1 VVERTRLARK
11 GAAIAAAL
19 TAAALSF
26 GTAAAQEPDSL
37 AAAPPDSL
45 AVAAPDS
52 LSQAADSAAVDT
64 LPPLAFPIFPDPADR
79 EVGLAWQWGLRDL
92 LSTGALTLGKILEF
106 TPFFNPVRAGFL
118 EGPEVAVFAGRGPAS
133 LRVNEDGYEIVPI
146 LGGALDLRT
155 EPLAQIEGMSLVFEP
170 GGYRLYAKSYRN
182 TQSAPYSRIEAG
194 TGDRQTNL
202 LRGFLSSRIG
212 KSLVGFGF
220 DRIDTTGQS
229 ELGDSQRTIVWLSL
243 ARQLPL
249 GLWGQIEYRNSTSDR
264 TSFPSPSRRDWVFRL
279 RRPFGDGWHAD
290 LIAGSGRLK
299 IDATETNPAVERS
312 VRQIGVRGARTTEN
326 WRAFLALRYWD
337 GENVPPFESE
347 GSFEMEAGRASF
359 FASGR
364 YAYWEDFH
372 SAAVYTSFSFRLPL
386 GLRALAEA
394 EEGDRGIFG
403 RLPRWDP
410 QALAERI
417 RRPRSAPRYSED
429 PPAQRFNFT
438 RWTAGGELKL
448 WSWKLG
454 AKAGR
459 WRSAPSLAVGAP
471 IDTIVSLPGGTVSVF
486 EAWASGRLLSVF
498 GGNLMG
504 GGRYTSRGEGDFLYW
519 PKDGWRLDGVYQV
532 SGLEDQLDVRLTGMI
547 GIRGP
552 MWVTDAADIVLTS
565 DLLWW
570 RVEAVV
576 RVKDFFLFYN
586 YEFYDSAGVLGD
598 LPGYPLLPSRY
609 HFGVKWE
616 FWN

>member
-1 VVERTRLARK
+1 VEERTRLARN

-26 GTAAAQEPDSL
+26 GTATAQEPDSL
-37 AAAPPDSL
+37 AAARPDSL

-64 LPPLAFPIFPDPADR
+64 LPPPTFPIFPDPASR
-79 EVGLAWQWGLRDL
+79 EVGLAWQWSMRDL
-92 LSTGALTLGKILEF
+92 LSTGALTLGKILEV
-106 TPFFNPVRAGFL
+106 TPVFVPVRVGFL
-118 EGPEVAVFAGRGPAS
+118 EGPKVAVFAGRGAAS

-155 EPLAQIEGMSLVFEP
+155 EPLAQIESMNLFYEP
-170 GGYRLYAKSYRN
+170 GGYRLNAQSYRN
-182 TQSAPYSRIEAG
+182 TQSEPYSRIEAG

-220 DRIDTTGQS
+220 DRIDTAGQ
-229 ELGDSQRTIVWLSL
+229 LGDSQRTIVWFSL

-249 GLWGQIEYRNSTSDR
+249 GLWGQIEYRNSTTDR
-264 TSFPSPSRRDWVFRL
+264 TSLPSPSRRDWVLRL

-299 IDATETNPAVERS
+299 VDSTEASLALERS

-347 GSFEMEAGRASF
+347 GSFELEAGRASL

-372 SAAVYTSFSFRLPL
+372 SAAIYTSFSFRLPL

-403 RLPRWDP
+403 RIPR
-410 QALAERI
+410 
-417 RRPRSAPRYSED
+417 RR
-429 PPAQRFNFT
+429 FGFT
-438 RWTAGGELKL
+438 RWTAGAELGL

-498 GGNLMG
+498 GGSLTG
-504 GGRYTSRGEGDFLYW
+504 GGRYTSRGEGEFLYW
-519 PKDGWRLDGVYQV
+519 PSDGWRLDGVYHV
-532 SGLEDQLDVRLTGMI
+532 SALEDQLDVRLTGMI

-552 MWVTDAADIVLTS
+552 MWVTGFGAEGEDIVLTG

-570 RVEAVV
+570 RVEAVI
-576 RVKDFFLFYN
+576 RIKDFFLFYN

-598 LPGYPLLPSRY
+598 LPGYPFVPGRY